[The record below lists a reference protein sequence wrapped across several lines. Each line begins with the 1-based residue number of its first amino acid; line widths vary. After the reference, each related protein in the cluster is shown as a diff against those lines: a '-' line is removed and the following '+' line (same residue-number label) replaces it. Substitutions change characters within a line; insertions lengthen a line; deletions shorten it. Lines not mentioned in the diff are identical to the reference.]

1 MSFHYSGKYTLLF
14 KQEYKIL
21 QPHLI
26 LTNEKNHM
34 VDGDY
39 IHKELPAATM
49 TSFTALK
56 SPNLHQL
63 LQ

>member
-1 MSFHYSGKYTLLF
+1 MSFHYFGKYSLLI

-39 IHKELPAATM
+39 IHMELPAATK
-49 TSFTALK
+49 TLFTALK
-56 SPNLHQL
+56 NPNLHQL